1 MGILDGLFGGGGG
14 ESYSYGITSTIQ
26 GGDRAVTVDVG
37 LDDVNLDMG
46 LDDVN
51 IDTGLDDVNIDVG
64 GTGTPLATTT
74 EVTFPLPITTNTDI
88 DLAVTQPINTNSD
101 ISSKLD
107 VEPVQVDLC
116 IDVGL
121 SKLPNA
127 RISQP
132 YESHFGVTVLGAE
145 LVGFNWSGE
154 SNTIIDDLPN
164 RPHVEPGGQPT
175 RRHVTAPRR
184 TFERSAAVK
193 RGPDGGL
200 HIRLN

>member
-26 GGDRAVTVDVG
+26 GGDKAVTVDVASRR
-37 LDDVNLDMG
+37 NS
-46 LDDVN
+46 
-51 IDTGLDDVNIDVG
+51 TGPDDVNIDVG

-74 EVTFPLPITTNTDI
+74 EITFPLPITTNTDI

-127 RISQP
+127 CISQP

-175 RRHVTAPRR
+175 HRHVTAPRR
-184 TFERSAAVK
+184 TFERSAAVN
-193 RGPDGGL
+193 RGADGGL

>member
-14 ESYSYGITSTIQ
+14 ASYSYGITSTIQ
-26 GGDRAVTVDVG
+26 GGDKAVTVDV
-37 LDDVNLDMG
+37 G

-51 IDTGLDDVNIDVG
+51 IDTGLDDVNIEVG

-74 EVTFPLPITTNTDI
+74 EISFPLPITTNADI

-154 SNTIIDDLPN
+154 SNTIIADLPN

-175 RRHVTAPRR
+175 HRHVTAPQRR
-184 TFERSAAVK
+184 FERRAAVK

-200 HIRLN
+200 LIRMN